1 MEKEE
6 NENNNRYAQL
16 IMEEVEDEEEE
27 ILLREDTIF
36 QPIQP
41 LERSNMISINEFVS
55 PRISNIQ
62 ED

>member
-16 IMEEVEDEEEE
+16 ILEEVEDEEEE
-27 ILLREDTIF
+27 ILLREHAIF

-41 LERSNMISINEFVS
+41 LERSNMISINEFGS
-55 PRISNIQ
+55 PSRSNVQ